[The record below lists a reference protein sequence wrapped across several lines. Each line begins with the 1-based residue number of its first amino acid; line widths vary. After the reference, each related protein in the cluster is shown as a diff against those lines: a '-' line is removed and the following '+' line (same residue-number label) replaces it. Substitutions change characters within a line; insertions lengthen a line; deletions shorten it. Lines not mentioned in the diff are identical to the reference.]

1 MIDLHTHT
9 ILSDG
14 CLVPSEL
21 VRRAHVMGY
30 RVLGITDHVDRS
42 NIEHVLSALVKV
54 CKDLSQKVDI
64 KLIPG
69 VELTHIPLEDYNELT
84 AYARSLG
91 ACVVIAHGETLS
103 EPVIPGTNRAAIE
116 AGVDIVAH
124 PGLITAEDVKLAASK
139 GVYLEISARAG
150 HCLGNGNVARLA
162 LKHSAGLVVNTDSHR
177 PENLITREKANNIA
191 KGAGLD
197 QDQVNQ
203 VIIKGT
209 DILVS
214 KLLERFAAL

>member
-21 VRRAHVMGY
+21 VRRAYVMGY

-42 NIEHVLSALVKV
+42 NIEHVLPALVKV

-69 VELTHIPLEDYNELT
+69 VELTHIPVEDYQDLT

-91 ACVVIAHGETLS
+91 ACLVIGHGETLS

-116 AGVDIVAH
+116 AGVDILAH
-124 PGLITAEDVKLAASK
+124 PGLITEEDVKLAASK
-139 GVYLEISARAG
+139 GIYLEISARAG
-150 HCLGNGNVARLA
+150 HCLGNGNVAKLA
-162 LKHSAGLVVNTDSHR
+162 LKYNAGLVVNTDSHG
-177 PENLITREKANNIA
+177 PENLITREKANDIA

-197 QDQVNQ
+197 QAQVNE

-209 DILVS
+209 DVLVG

>member
-30 RVLGITDHVDRS
+30 KVLGITDHVDRS

-54 CKDLSQKVDI
+54 CKDLSKKVDI

-69 VELTHIPLEDYNELT
+69 VELTHIPLEDFKDLT

-91 ACVVIAHGETLS
+91 ACLVIGHGETLS
-103 EPVIPGTNRAAIE
+103 EPVISGTNRAAIE

-124 PGLITAEDVKLAASK
+124 PGLITADDVKLAASK
-139 GVYLEISARAG
+139 GIYLEISARAG
-150 HCLGNGNVARLA
+150 HCLGNGHVARL
-162 LKHSAGLVVNTDSHR
+162 GLQYGTGFVVNTDSHG
-177 PENLITREKANNIA
+177 PDNLITREKATNIA
-191 KGAGLD
+191 LGAGLTLEQIKD
-197 QDQVNQ
+197 
-203 VIIKGT
+203 IINNGT
-209 DILVS
+209 ACLVKKS
-214 KLLERFAAL
+214 LERFAAI

>member
-9 ILSDG
+9 MLSDG

-30 RVLGITDHVDRS
+30 KVLGITDHVDRS
-42 NIEHVLSALVKV
+42 NIEHVLPALVKV

-69 VELTHIPLEDYNELT
+69 VELTHIPLEDFKELT

-91 ACVVIAHGETLS
+91 ACLVIGHGETIS

-124 PGLITAEDVKLAASK
+124 PGLITASDVQLAASK

-150 HCLGNGNVARLA
+150 HCLGNGNVAKLA
-162 LKHSAGLVVNTDSHR
+162 LRHGANLVVNTDSHG
-177 PENLITREKANNIA
+177 PENLITREKANKIA
-191 KGAGLD
+191 LGAGLEPEHIKE
-197 QDQVNQ
+197 
-203 VIIKGT
+203 IILKGT
-209 DILVS
+209 DCLVV
-214 KLLERFAAL
+214 KLLERFAAI